1 MLWVVGREEVGNGV
15 LINRLEV
22 YCVSGDQ
29 CGGTCVAA
37 CVVLI
42 VDGCGGLLV
51 VLRCFVVV

>member
-1 MLWVVGREEVGNGV
+1 MGREEVGNGV

-42 VDGCGGLLV
+42 VGGCGGLLV